1 MPETMPDTAPDP
13 SRTTVGSVAAGRT
26 DQAAPKARPR
36 PVTTAPRRRAR
47 RSHRGEAL
55 VGLAMTTP
63 AVVLL
68 LVFFVVPVALMF
80 GLAFTNAR
88 LISPRPAEFT
98 GVENFTSLY
107 GDSLFW
113 ASLRNT
119 AYFAVIVVPVQAGLA
134 LVLAMLV
141 NAKVRGRNFFRTV
154 YFIPVV
160 TSMVVVSLLWRF
172 IYEPDGLLNQL
183 IGAVSFGAWHGT
195 DWLNNSSTA
204 MPAIMIMSI
213 WQAVGFLMVI
223 WLAGLQTISAD
234 LYEAAA
240 LDGASGWRL
249 FRNVTW
255 PGLLQTR
262 TFVLITITIAAFSL
276 FTQISV
282 MTQGGPL
289 DSTTTVVFM
298 AVRTGYEQ
306 HATGYAAAVSLV
318 FFVIVLAISLAQRF
332 LTRERD

>member
-1 MPETMPDTAPDP
+1 MPDIKPDTMTETGPAPGATP
-13 SRTTVGSVAAGRT
+13 
-26 DQAAPKARPR
+26 
-36 PVTTAPRRRAR
+36 APRSADAATARVAKAPRQRRR
-47 RSHRGEAL
+47 RGHTGEAL
-55 VGLAMTTP
+55 LALAMTTP

-68 LVFFVVPVALMF
+68 LVFFVVPVGLMF

-98 GVENFTSLY
+98 GTENFTLLF

-119 AYFAVIVVPVQAGLA
+119 AYFAVVVVPVQAGLA

-183 IGAVSFGAWHGT
+183 IRAVSFGAWEGT
-195 DWLNNSSTA
+195 DWLNNPSTA

-213 WQAVGFLMVI
+213 WQAVGFHMVI
-223 WLAGLQTISAD
+223 WLAGLQTIPGD

-255 PGLLQTR
+255 PSLLQTR

-306 HATGYAAAVSLV
+306 HATGYAASVSLV
-318 FFVIVLAISLAQRF
+318 FFVIVLTISLVQRF